1 MFVQATELQ
10 KVKRR
15 FRNVRATRRNTE
27 LEGTRSTAATRADQ
41 NDYARGK
48 ITAAELGERVRR
60 RYNIHRGGVPHPWDT
75 GDHER
80 NWQGYFIPAMSVL
93 RNRVGART
101 HAELRDAEN
110 DLVEA
115 RVIELREDP
124 NLLGDR
130 TDLAYLRAIHR
141 QLFQDIYVW
150 AGDLRTVGIEKED
163 ESFCAPGGIS
173 RPMEHVAAE
182 IYQLDRLRAVGE
194 GDLAG
199 QVAYRYDYVNYAH
212 PFREGNGR
220 STREF
225 FDLLLSERGS
235 GLDWGKTDLEE
246 LHGACHVAR
255 ANSDLTGLVAM
266 FKGILDAEPTYD
278 F

>member
-1 MFVQATELQ
+1 
-10 KVKRR
+10 
-15 FRNVRATRRNTE
+15 
-27 LEGTRSTAATRADQ
+27 
-41 NDYARGK
+41 
-48 ITAAELGERVRR
+48 
-60 RYNIHRGGVPHPWDT
+60 
-75 GDHER
+75 
-80 NWQGYFIPAMSVL
+80 
-93 RNRVGART
+93 
-101 HAELRDAEN
+101 
-110 DLVEA
+110 
-115 RVIELREDP
+115 
-124 NLLGDR
+124 
-130 TDLAYLRAIHR
+130 
-141 QLFQDIYVW
+141 
-150 AGDLRTVGIEKED
+150 LRTVGIEKED

-266 FKGILDAEPTYD
+266 FKGILD
-278 F
+278 